1 MASNT
6 ASKKGVLQP
15 LLIGL
20 LVLAAFAIGSMW
32 TELRMMKG
40 EKGLTGVKPDQQIQ
54 EGETEPPEEVTE
66 LTDDQWQEVLKNP
79 AYAFGDEGAKVT
91 VIEFSDYQCPFC
103 QRFFQQAFGQIET
116 EYVDTG
122 KVRYMFRDLPLSF
135 HSHAQVA
142 AEAARCAG
150 EQGKYK
156 EYHDKLFETQTTW
169 AALSEVEPSFK
180 QYAAGLGLNT
190 FEFNSCLDEGKFSQI
205 VKDDLDLAQ
214 KLGVSGTPSFFV
226 NGKILVGAQPFSAF
240 KEAIDAELE

>member
-1 MASNT
+1 M
-6 ASKKGVLQP
+6 ASKKASKKNVLQP

-32 TELRMMKG
+32 TEIRMMKG
-40 EKGLTGVKPDQQIQ
+40 GKSLTGAKPSQQVQ
-54 EGETEPPEEVTE
+54 EGDVVPEEKTQLSEDE
-66 LTDDQWQEVLKNP
+66 LQEVLKNP

-91 VIEFSDYQCPFC
+91 VVEFSDYQCPFC
-103 QRFFQQAFGQIET
+103 QRYFQQTFGQVES

-122 KVRYMFRDLPLSF
+122 KVRYVMRDLPLSF
-135 HSHAQVA
+135 HVNAQTA

-156 EYHDKLFETQTTW
+156 EYHDKLFETQSTW
-169 AALSEVEPSFK
+169 EGLSEVETSFK
-180 QYAAGLGLNT
+180 QYAVGLGLNALG
-190 FEFNSCLDEGKFSQI
+190 FNSCLDTGKFSQA
-205 VKDDLDLAQ
+205 VKDDLALAQ

-240 KEAIDAELE
+240 KVVIDSELGE